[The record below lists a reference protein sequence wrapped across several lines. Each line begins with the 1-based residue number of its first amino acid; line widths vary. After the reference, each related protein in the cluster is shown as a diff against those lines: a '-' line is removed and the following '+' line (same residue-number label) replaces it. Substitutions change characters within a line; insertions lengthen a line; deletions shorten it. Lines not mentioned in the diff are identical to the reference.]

1 MTEHNITLEDDI
13 KNPWEG
19 SSLCWMLRFGNL
31 ESIGGKE
38 LKYVQAWSQKSINQQ
53 VKTDIKKINW
63 KAMMG
68 WVSPIPLSFCVR
80 KTNPI

>member
-13 KNPWEG
+13 ENPWEG

-38 LKYVQAWSQKSINQQ
+38 LKYVQA
-53 VKTDIKKINW
+53 
-63 KAMMG
+63 
-68 WVSPIPLSFCVR
+68 
-80 KTNPI
+80 